1 VTQADQPSEP
11 IEVETELG
19 YSEALGEL
27 EEILA
32 ELEEGDVDIDR
43 LAARVR
49 RAAALLER
57 CRGRIEEASLEVTR
71 VVARLAPDADRAPD
85 EGTTDPG

>member
-1 VTQADQPSEP
+1 MTDADQPRAPAED
-11 IEVETELG
+11 ETELG
-19 YSEALGEL
+19 YAEALSEL

-49 RAAALLER
+49 RAAALIER
-57 CRGRIEEASLEVTR
+57 CRGRIEEARLEVTR
-71 VVARLAPDADRAPD
+71 VVARLAPETERDAGDREP
-85 EGTTDPG
+85 GTG

>member
-1 VTQADQPSEP
+1 VTDADQPPEP
-11 IEVETELG
+11 VERESELG
-19 YSEALGEL
+19 YAEALSEL

-32 ELEEGDVDIDR
+32 GLEEGDVDIDR

-57 CRGRIEEASLEVTR
+57 CRGRIEEARLEVTR
-71 VVARLAPDADRAPD
+71 VVAGLAPEAAHATDDDA
-85 EGTTDPG
+85 PGPV